1 MRVSKQSKQRLK
13 TIAIFIADLMALVV
27 GVISVAILSS
37 TNTSS
42 TVYFSGFL
50 IYFSII
56 ALFLFT
62 LIIIVDCY
70 AMFAIKTSTYHSLLM
85 ALCIMVCCLLSE
97 DYLSLLDLSSAY
109 GTVSNIVQY
118 GVYTLFL
125 AIVVILFDFSYKL
138 GMSKKRKL
146 SYFAVCV
153 LSFVLFAALYRVK
166 LHILAYC
173 LGLAMTVELSY
184 YTSHNPNVHC
194 FNSHSFRPTQFITFA
209 LSGLILTNTIY
220 SSGFVE
226 NYPFGTTSFYLF
238 TSTLVYAFIYFSF
251 IRKTTKRDLA
261 NAQYRAKYEQ
271 VKSGMLQAQIKPHFV
286 FNVLLSIKN
295 LYHSDTELGDEAID
309 LFSKHLRAQVEAAGA
324 DMVPFEKE
332 LDTIRVFTDLE
343 NIRQDKELNLI
354 FDIEYSDFQ
363 IPALSLQTFIENAIK
378 YSRISEKEDGYIRI
392 SSRCENGE
400 ILLEISDNGV
410 GFDPSEIRDTSY
422 GIRNSVERFRLLTGV
437 TPEIISSP
445 GNGTSIMIR
454 FNKSSSEKHHEN
466 NNS

>member
-1 MRVSKQSKQRLK
+1 
-13 TIAIFIADLMALVV
+13 MALVV

-70 AMFAIKTSTYHSLLM
+70 AMFAIKTSTYHSFLM

-125 AIVVILFDFSYKL
+125 AIVVIFFDFSYKL

-309 LFSKHLRAQVEAAGA
+309 LFSKHLRAQVEATGA
-324 DMVPFEKE
+324 DMIPFEKE
-332 LDTIRVFTDLE
+332 LDNIRIFTDLE
-343 NIRQDKELNLI
+343 NIRRDKNMNVI
-354 FDIEYSDFQ
+354 FDIEYSDFL
-363 IPALSLQTFIENAIK
+363 IPALSLQPFIENAIK
-378 YSRISEKEDGYIRI
+378 YSKINEKEDGYIRI
-392 SSRCENGE
+392 SSVYQNGDV
-400 ILLEISDNGV
+400 LLEISDNGV
-410 GFDPSEIRDTSY
+410 GFDHCSIPDTSY
-422 GIRNSVERFRLLTGV
+422 GIRNSIERFQLLTGIK
-437 TPEIISSP
+437 PEVVSSL
-445 GNGTSIMIR
+445 GNGTLIRIR
-454 FNKSSSEKHHEN
+454 FNKENMENYLNEN
-466 NNS
+466 NHS

>member
-1 MRVSKQSKQRLK
+1 MKISKQGIKR
-13 TIAIFIADLMALVV
+13 IAIYASDLTALSV
-27 GVISVAILSS
+27 GAISVAVLSA

-50 IYFSII
+50 IYFSFI

-70 AMFAIKTSTYHSLLM
+70 AMFAIKTSTYHSFLM

-125 AIVVILFDFSYKL
+125 AIVVIFFDFSYKL

-251 IRKTTKRDLA
+251 IRKATKRDLA

-309 LFSKHLRAQVEAAGA
+309 LFSKHLRAQVEATGA
-324 DMVPFEKE
+324 DMISFEKE
-332 LDTIRVFTDLE
+332 LDNIRIFTDLE
-343 NIRQDKELNLI
+343 NIRRDKNMNVI
-354 FDIEYSDFQ
+354 FDIEYSDFL
-363 IPALSLQTFIENAIK
+363 IPALSLQPFIENAIK
-378 YSRISEKEDGYIRI
+378 YSKINEKEDGYIRI
-392 SSRCENGE
+392 SSVYQNGDV
-400 ILLEISDNGV
+400 LLEISDNGV
-410 GFDPSEIRDTSY
+410 GFDHCSIPDTSY
-422 GIRNSVERFRLLTGV
+422 GIRNSIERFQLLTGI
-437 TPEIISSP
+437 TPEVVSSL
-445 GNGTSIMIR
+445 GNGTLIRIR
-454 FNKSSSEKHHEN
+454 FNKENMENYLNEN
-466 NNS
+466 NHS

>member
-1 MRVSKQSKQRLK
+1 
-13 TIAIFIADLMALVV
+13 
-27 GVISVAILSS
+27 
-37 TNTSS
+37 
-42 TVYFSGFL
+42 
-50 IYFSII
+50 
-56 ALFLFT
+56 
-62 LIIIVDCY
+62 
-70 AMFAIKTSTYHSLLM
+70 
-85 ALCIMVCCLLSE
+85 
-97 DYLSLLDLSSAY
+97 
-109 GTVSNIVQY
+109 
-118 GVYTLFL
+118 
-125 AIVVILFDFSYKL
+125 
-138 GMSKKRKL
+138 
-146 SYFAVCV
+146 
-153 LSFVLFAALYRVK
+153 
-166 LHILAYC
+166 
-173 LGLAMTVELSY
+173 
-184 YTSHNPNVHC
+184 
-194 FNSHSFRPTQFITFA
+194 
-209 LSGLILTNTIY
+209 
-220 SSGFVE
+220 
-226 NYPFGTTSFYLF
+226 
-238 TSTLVYAFIYFSF
+238 
-251 IRKTTKRDLA
+251 
-261 NAQYRAKYEQ
+261 
-271 VKSGMLQAQIKPHFV
+271 MLQAQIKPHFV

-437 TPEIISSP
+437 SPEIISSP